1 MLKTIDLF
9 TQNAIMIKVNEKT
22 IYFDPFELEN
32 EFQPKDAD
40 IIFITHPH
48 YDHFSPDDIRKI
60 MNENTKFVC
69 TTDLKE
75 SIQEMGISE
84 ERILSVEPFFDGY
97 IDEFHFTTI
106 PAYNI
111 GKDYHKREY
120 NWVSYIVDIEENKFY
135 IAGDTDITP
144 EAKEVKCDIAF
155 VPIGGTYTMTSREAA
170 ELIKIIKPKKAIP
183 THYGTVVG
191 SEEDRETFREHLVG
205 VTDVEIFI

>member
-1 MLKTIDLF
+1 MSALDNRYYDAVLNQPDYETAVYNF
-9 TQNAIMIKVNEKT
+9 IKSLN
-22 IYFDPFELEN
+22 
-32 EFQPKDAD
+32 D
-40 IIFITHPH
+40 IEEVRYLWQH
-48 YDHFSPDDIRKI
+48 HFSPDDIRQI

-69 TTDLKE
+69 TPDVKE
-75 SIQEMGISE
+75 DIQGMGVSE
-84 ERILSVEPFFDGY
+84 ERILTVEPFFDGY

-155 VPIGGTYTMTSREAA
+155 VPIGGTYTMTAREAA

-191 SEEDRETFREHLVG
+191 SEEDREAFREYLVG
-205 VTDVEIFI
+205 ITDVEIFI